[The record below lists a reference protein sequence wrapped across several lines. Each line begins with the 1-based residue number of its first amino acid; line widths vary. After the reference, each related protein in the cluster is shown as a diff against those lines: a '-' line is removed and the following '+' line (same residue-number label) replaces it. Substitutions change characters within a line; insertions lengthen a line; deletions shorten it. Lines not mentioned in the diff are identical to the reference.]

1 MYKYILFDLDGTLLN
16 TYKGVSNGV
25 RYTLEYYGLPIPEEK
40 EMRKYLG
47 PPLRDSFSR
56 FASIPDEKL
65 DEAIA
70 KFREYYF
77 DKGVLEYELFE
88 DLKPSFAKLSE
99 MGCKLAVATSKLE
112 KGAFI
117 ILEDAGL
124 IDEFDF
130 ICGSTQDES
139 RSTKDQVVAHVIEH
153 FGITDKSEVL
163 MVGDR
168 DNDITGAHKNG
179 IKCCG
184 FLSGFGSLEEMQ
196 EYGADYVIRYISE
209 IFEIL

>member
-16 TYKGVSNGV
+16 TYKGVSNAV
-25 RYTLEYYGLPIPEEK
+25 RYTMEFYGKPVPNEQ

-47 PPLRDSFSR
+47 PPLRDSFTR
-56 FASIPDEKL
+56 FANIPEEKIS
-65 DEAIA
+65 EAIA

-77 DKGVLEYELFE
+77 NKGIYEYEFFE
-88 DLKPSFAKLSE
+88 DLKPTFAKLRE

-112 KGAFI
+112 KGAFT
-117 ILEDAGL
+117 ILEHAGL
-124 IDEFDF
+124 LSEFDF
-130 ICGSTQDES
+130 VGGSTQDES
-139 RSTKDQVVAHVIEH
+139 RSSKAQVVEYVLEH

-163 MVGDR
+163 LIGDR
-168 DNDITGAHKNG
+168 DNDIVGAHSNG

-184 FLSGFGSLEEMQ
+184 FLSGFGSREEME
-196 EYGADYVIRYISE
+196 EYGADYIVEFISD

>member
-25 RYTLEYYGLPIPEEK
+25 RYTLEYYGLPVPEEK
-40 EMRKYLG
+40 DMRKYLG

-56 FASIPDEKL
+56 FAGIPNEKL

-77 DKGVLEYELFE
+77 DKGVMEYDFFE
-88 DLKPSFAKLSE
+88 ELKPTFAKLRE

-117 ILEDAGL
+117 ILEDADL
-124 IDEFDF
+124 TNEFDF

-139 RSTKDQVVAHVIEH
+139 RSSKDQVITHVLEH
-153 FGITDKSEVL
+153 FGIADKSEVL

-168 DNDITGAHKNG
+168 DNDIVGAHKNG

-196 EYGADYVIRYISE
+196 EYGADYVIRFISE

>member
-25 RYTLEYYGLPIPEEK
+25 RYTLEYYGLPVPEEK
-40 EMRKYLG
+40 DMRKYLG

-56 FASIPDEKL
+56 FAGIPNEKL

-77 DKGVLEYELFE
+77 DKGVMEYDFFE
-88 DLKPSFAKLSE
+88 ELKPTFAKLRE

-117 ILEDAGL
+117 ILEDADL
-124 IDEFDF
+124 TNEFDF

-139 RSTKDQVVAHVIEH
+139 RSSKDQVIAHVLEH
-153 FGITDKSEVL
+153 FGIADKSEVL

-168 DNDITGAHKNG
+168 DNDIVGAHKNG

-196 EYGADYVIRYISE
+196 EYGADYVIRFISE

>member
-1 MYKYILFDLDGTLLN
+1 MFKYILFDLDGTLLN
-16 TYKGVSNGV
+16 TFKGVSNGV
-25 RYTLEYYGLPIPEEK
+25 KYTMEFYGLPVPEEK

-56 FASIPDEKL
+56 FAGIPDEKL

-77 DKGVLEYELFE
+77 DKGTLQYEFFE
-88 DLKPSFAKLSE
+88 DLKPSFARLRD

-124 IDEFDF
+124 INEFDF

-139 RSTKDQVVAHVIEH
+139 RSTKDQVVAHVLEH

-163 MVGDR
+163 LVGDR
-168 DNDITGAHKNG
+168 DNDIVGAHKNG

-184 FLSGFGSLEEMQ
+184 FLSGFGSPEEMQ
-196 EYGADYVIRYISE
+196 EYGADYTINYISD

>member
-25 RYTLEYYGLPIPEEK
+25 KHTLNFYGLPIPEEK
-40 EMRKYLG
+40 ELRKYLG
-47 PPLRDSFSR
+47 PPLRDSFTR
-56 FASIPDEKL
+56 FAGFSEEKIN
-65 DEAIA
+65 EAIA

-77 DKGVLEYELFE
+77 DKGVYEYEFFE
-88 DLKPSFAKLSE
+88 ELKPTFAKLRE

-112 KGAFI
+112 KGAFT
-117 ILEDAGL
+117 ILEHAGL
-124 IDEFDF
+124 TNEFDF

-139 RSTKDQVVAHVIEH
+139 RSTKDQVVAHVLEH

-168 DNDITGAHKNG
+168 DNDIVGAHKNG

-196 EYGADYVIRYISE
+196 EYGADYVIRFISE

>member
-1 MYKYILFDLDGTLLN
+1 MYKYIFFDLDGTLLN
-16 TYKGVSNGV
+16 TFRGVSNGV
-25 RYTLEYYGLPIPEEK
+25 RYTMEFYGLPVPEGD

-47 PPLRDSFSR
+47 PPLRHSFST
-56 FASIPDEKL
+56 FAGIPDEKL

-77 DKGVLEYELFE
+77 SKGTLEYEFFE
-88 DLKPSFAKLSE
+88 DLKPSFARLRE

-117 ILEDAGL
+117 ILKDADL

-139 RSTKDQVVAHVIEH
+139 RSSKDQVVAHVLEH

-163 MVGDR
+163 LVGDR
-168 DNDITGAHKNG
+168 DNDIIGAHKNG

-184 FLSGFGSLEEMQ
+184 FLSGFGSREEM
-196 EYGADYVIRYISE
+196 EENGADYIINYISD
-209 IFEIL
+209 IFDIL

>member
-56 FASIPDEKL
+56 FAGIPDEKL

-77 DKGVLEYELFE
+77 DKGTMEYEFFE
-88 DLKPSFAKLSE
+88 ELKPSFAKLRE

-124 IDEFDF
+124 INEFDF

-139 RSTKDQVVAHVIEH
+139 RSSKDQVIAHVLKH
-153 FGITDKSEVL
+153 FGIADKSEVL

-168 DNDITGAHKNG
+168 DNDIVGAHKNG

-196 EYGADYVIRYISE
+196 EYGADYVIRFISE

>member
-16 TYKGVSNGV
+16 TYRGVSNAV
-25 RYTLEYYGLPIPEEK
+25 KYTLEFYGLPIPEEK

-56 FASIPDEKL
+56 FAGIPDEKL

-77 DKGVLEYELFE
+77 DKGTLQYEFFE
-88 DLKPSFAKLSE
+88 DLKPSFNKLRS
-99 MGCKLAVATSKLE
+99 MGCKIAVATSKLE

-117 ILEDAGL
+117 ILEDAG
-124 IDEFDF
+124 IMDEFDF

-139 RSTKDQVVAHVIEH
+139 RSTKAQVVAHVLKH
-153 FGITDKSEVL
+153 FEITDKSEVL
-163 MVGDR
+163 LIGDR
-168 DNDITGAHKNG
+168 DNDIIGAHENG

-184 FLSGFGSLEEMQ
+184 FLSGFGSREEME
-196 EYGADYVIRYISE
+196 EYGADYIVNYISD

>member
-56 FASIPDEKL
+56 FAGIPDEKL
-65 DEAIA
+65 NEAIA

-77 DKGVLEYELFE
+77 DKGTMQYEFFE
-88 DLKPSFAKLSE
+88 DLKPSFAKLRE

-117 ILEDAGL
+117 ILEDAGI

-139 RSTKDQVVAHVIEH
+139 RSTKEQVVAHVIEH

-168 DNDITGAHKNG
+168 DNDIVGAHKNG

-184 FLSGFGSLEEMQ
+184 FLSGFGCLEEMQ
-196 EYGADYVIRYISE
+196 EYGADYIINYISE

>member
-25 RYTLEYYGLPIPEEK
+25 KYTLNFYGLPIPEEK

-56 FASIPDEKL
+56 FAGIPDEKL

-77 DKGVLEYELFE
+77 DKGTLEYEFFE
-88 DLKPSFAKLSE
+88 ELKPSFAKLRE

-139 RSTKDQVVAHVIEH
+139 RSTKDQVVAHVLEH

-163 MVGDR
+163 LVGDR
-168 DNDITGAHKNG
+168 DNDIVGAHKNG

-196 EYGADYVIRYISE
+196 EYGADYIIRFISE

>member
-56 FASIPDEKL
+56 FAGIPDERL

-88 DLKPSFAKLSE
+88 DLKPSFAKLCE

-168 DNDITGAHKNG
+168 DNDIVGAHKNG

-196 EYGADYVIRYISE
+196 EYGADYIIRYISE

>member
-1 MYKYILFDLDGTLLN
+1 MFKYIFFDLDGTLLN
-16 TYKGVSNGV
+16 TFKGVSNAV
-25 RYTLEYYGLPIPEEK
+25 KHTMEFYGKPVPDEN

-56 FASIPDEKL
+56 FAGFADEEI
-65 DEAIA
+65 DAAIV

-77 DKGVLEYELFE
+77 DKGIYEYEFFE
-88 DLKPSFAKLSE
+88 ELKPTFAKLRK

-112 KGAFI
+112 KGAFT
-117 ILEDAGL
+117 ILEHAGL
-124 IDEFDF
+124 LDEFDF
-130 ICGSTQDES
+130 VGGSTQDES
-139 RSTKDQVVAHVIEH
+139 RSSKEQVVAYVLAH

-163 MVGDR
+163 LIGDR
-168 DNDITGAHKNG
+168 ENDIVGAHRNG

-184 FLSGFGSLEEMQ
+184 FLSGFGSREEME
-196 EYGADYVIRYISE
+196 EYGADYIVNYISD

>member
-25 RYTLEYYGLPIPEEK
+25 RYTLEYYGLPVPEEK
-40 EMRKYLG
+40 DMRKYLG

-56 FASIPDEKL
+56 FAGIPDKKL

-77 DKGVLEYELFE
+77 DKGTMEYEFFE
-88 DLKPSFAKLSE
+88 ELKPTFAKLRE

-117 ILEDAGL
+117 ILEDADL
-124 IDEFDF
+124 TNEFDF

-139 RSTKDQVVAHVIEH
+139 RSSKDQVIAHVLEH
-153 FGITDKSEVL
+153 FGIADKSEVL

-168 DNDITGAHKNG
+168 DNDIVGAHKNG

-196 EYGADYVIRYISE
+196 EYGADYVIRFISE